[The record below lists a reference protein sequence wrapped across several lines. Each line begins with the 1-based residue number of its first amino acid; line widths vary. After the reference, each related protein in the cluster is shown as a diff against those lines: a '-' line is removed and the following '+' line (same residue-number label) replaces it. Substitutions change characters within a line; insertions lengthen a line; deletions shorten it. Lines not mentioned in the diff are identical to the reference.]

1 MRLKRVPRAGE
12 SVNQTLETSTRKV
25 ILSMLK
31 TQGPLSVHDLAKQ
44 LGITEMAVRRHIHS
58 MEKDDLLE
66 TKLVRQAM
74 GRPSN
79 KCLYLSSS
87 GG

>member
-1 MRLKRVPRAGE
+1 M
-12 SVNQTLETSTRKV
+12 TLETSTRKV

-31 TQGPLSVHDLAKQ
+31 TQGPLSVHDIAKQ

-58 MEKDDLLE
+58 LEKDDLLE
-66 TKLVRQAM
+66 AKLVRQAM

-79 KCLYLSSS
+79 VYTLSSAS
-87 GG
+87 G